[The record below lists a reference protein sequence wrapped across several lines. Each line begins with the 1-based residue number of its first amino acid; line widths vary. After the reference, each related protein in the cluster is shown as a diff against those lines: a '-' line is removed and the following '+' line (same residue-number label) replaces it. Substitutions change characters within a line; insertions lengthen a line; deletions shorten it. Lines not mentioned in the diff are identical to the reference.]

1 MRTDEELLQD
11 VILYLNNLAEIRS
24 SNEERGIIIGNRQ
37 VEEWNDIYDSAY
49 KHHVSTQLSRLAR
62 QLETAYKQGEYE
74 DNVINST
81 KVFMYVFDKCFDL
94 AYITITGE
102 GGKVCFDIEEISDYY
117 ESIIPVDLQVI
128 VSKVVPKI
136 VLIGNNLY
144 EFMKY
149 EGHMKLPFHK
159 WMFFYMCAA
168 ENLALSFL
176 LEQDLNN

>member
-1 MRTDEELLQD
+1 MRTNEEWMED
-11 VILYLNNLAEIRS
+11 VLLYLHNLAELRP
-24 SNEERGIIIGNRQ
+24 SNVERGILTGHRQ
-37 VEEWNDIYDSAY
+37 VKDWDIYDLVY
-49 KHHVSTQLSRLAR
+49 KHLVQGQLSELAR
-62 QLETAYKQGEYE
+62 DLETAYKQGEYE

-168 ENLALSFL
+168 NTLALNFL
-176 LEQDLNN
+176 LEQDLNE

>member
-94 AYITITGE
+94 AYITYFLNLKE
-102 GGKVCFDIEEISDYY
+102 NS
-117 ESIIPVDLQVI
+117 
-128 VSKVVPKI
+128 VSCR
-136 VLIGNNLY
+136 GNCNI
-144 EFMKY
+144 
-149 EGHMKLPFHK
+149 
-159 WMFFYMCAA
+159 C
-168 ENLALSFL
+168 
-176 LEQDLNN
+176 